1 LKVYRRELKN
11 LVDTDTFHPEPAT
24 EQDFCTPI
32 MDLNKVKLRSDGTL
46 DKLKSQLIIREDL
59 QQNVK
64 EDKWSPTTSFR
75 ALKIFLAHASYLRV
89 RIHQLDFVGA
99 FLQAKVHSR
108 IFMKLPALYRS
119 IFPEYQKYC
128 GTPLRLIK
136 SMTGMT
142 FSGKYWYQELME
154 YLVHIGN

>member
-1 LKVYRRELKN
+1 MV
-11 LVDTDTFHPEPAT
+11 PP
-24 EQDFCTPI
+24 P
-32 MDLNKVKLRSDGTL
+32 
-46 DKLKSQLIIREDL
+46 
-59 QQNVK
+59 
-64 EDKWSPTTSFR
+64 TSFR
-75 ALKIFLAHASYLRV
+75 ALKIFLAHASYLCV

-136 SMTGMT
+136 SMNGMT
-142 FSGKYWYQELME
+142 FSGKY
-154 YLVHIGN
+154 